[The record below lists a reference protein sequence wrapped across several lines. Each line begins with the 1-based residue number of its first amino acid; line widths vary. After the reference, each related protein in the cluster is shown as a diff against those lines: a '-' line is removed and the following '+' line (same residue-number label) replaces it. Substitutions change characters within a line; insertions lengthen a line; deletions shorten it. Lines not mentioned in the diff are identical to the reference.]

1 VIVKSPNQAVA
12 LRIRELL
19 SRQGISQY
27 RLEQKSG
34 ISRSQ
39 MDFILKDRNKSV
51 SFTTVL
57 MLARGFEMPLV
68 EFLSSPHFE
77 NIDFD

>member
-1 VIVKSPNQAVA
+1 MNTPNRAVA
-12 LRIRELL
+12 LRIKELL
-19 SRQGISQY
+19 SARGISQY
-27 RLEQKSG
+27 RLEQNSR

-57 MLARGFEMPLV
+57 MLARGFGMSLV
-68 EFLSSPHFE
+68 EFLSSPYFAE
-77 NIDFD
+77 IDFD